1 MEMARKKLSEQIPPV
16 KSSTSAEPLTKEKIR
31 YAEDYHEA
39 VNIGRVF
46 EFEDVRSAVKG
57 LLNEMEEFSVAG
69 SMINKE
75 YVIKLIK
82 KWLGAVLE

>member
-1 MEMARKKLSEQIPPV
+1 MTIDN
-16 KSSTSAEPLTKEKIR
+16 TPLTKEKIMKMSLGHIKP
-31 YAEDYHEA
+31 EN
-39 VNIGRVF
+39 VNAIL
-46 EFEDVRSAVKG
+46 ESDVRSAVKG

-82 KWLGAVLE
+82 KWLGAVV